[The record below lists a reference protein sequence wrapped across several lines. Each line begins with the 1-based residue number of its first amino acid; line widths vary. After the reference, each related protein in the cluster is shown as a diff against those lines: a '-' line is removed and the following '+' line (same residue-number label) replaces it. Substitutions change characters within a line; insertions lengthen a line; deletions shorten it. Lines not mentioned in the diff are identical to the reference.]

1 MFSIDPGELTKR
13 GQLQQETVTRGP
25 SGQPISSW
33 STVASVWFAML
44 NQSGREVVTAREVI
58 PEMTHTL
65 KIRYQP
71 NITGKLRFVFGSR
84 VFDVLAV
91 RNPQEANEHLL
102 LDCKEGR
109 SQGS

>member
-1 MFSIDPGELTKR
+1 MNRVTA
-13 GQLQQETVTRGP
+13 GQLNRQGVLQQEAVSRGP

-33 STVASVWFAML
+33 SDVATVWFAML

-58 PEMTHTL
+58 PEMTHTIQ
-65 KIRYQP
+65 IRYRSGV
-71 NITGKLRFVFGSR
+71 NGKLRFVFGSR
-84 VFDVLAV
+84 IFDVLSV
-91 RNPQEANEHLL
+91 RNPEEANEMLL

>member
-1 MFSIDPGELTKR
+1 MNRVTA
-13 GQLQQETVTRGP
+13 GQLNRQGVLQQETVTRGL

-33 STVASVWFAML
+33 SNVATVWFEML

-58 PEMTHTL
+58 PEMTHAIR
-65 KIRYQP
+65 IRYRAGV
-71 NITGKLRFVFGSR
+71 TGKLRFVYGSR

-91 RNPQEANEHLL
+91 RNPEEANEVLL

>member
-1 MFSIDPGELTKR
+1 MPELDPGKLTKR
-13 GQLQQETVTRGP
+13 GKLQQETVSRGP
-25 SGQPISSW
+25 SGQAISAW
-33 STVASVWFAML
+33 SDLATVFFAML

-58 PEMTHTL
+58 PEMTHTIQ
-65 KIRYQP
+65 IRYRP
-71 NITGKLRFVFGSR
+71 NVTGKLRFVYGSQ

-91 RNPQEANEHLL
+91 RNPEEANESLL